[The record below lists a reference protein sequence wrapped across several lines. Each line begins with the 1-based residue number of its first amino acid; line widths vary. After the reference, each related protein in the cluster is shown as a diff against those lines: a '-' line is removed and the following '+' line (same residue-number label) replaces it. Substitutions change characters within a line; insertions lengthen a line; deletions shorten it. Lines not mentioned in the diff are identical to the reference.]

1 MWLLTKDPL
10 NDSEIFIFSQCT
22 MGHSVI
28 SFLGNIF
35 NIFISKILKLVPV
48 HQPDHNGMIVE
59 IKPNTWKVCKT
70 LLSNPWVKE
79 AVTRE
84 TETVFDWLKMNS
96 ILIYKNLWD
105 TGKVL

>member
-1 MWLLTKDPL
+1 MLTKSGETGGNVTLTKDPL

-28 SFLGNIF
+28 SFLGIIF

-59 IKPNTWKVCKT
+59 IKPNT
-70 LLSNPWVKE
+70 
-79 AVTRE
+79 
-84 TETVFDWLKMNS
+84 
-96 ILIYKNLWD
+96 
-105 TGKVL
+105 